1 LIAIYILELRE
12 LSPRLLR
19 GRSCEHHAPSRQL
32 LMSAIDVVRRKRHVR
47 KSADS
52 IFVAGRREQNHL
64 GLAARNSQFYPA
76 LFRVKRSN
84 GSGRFVGEQEVM
96 GRNRVCR
103 DYVWMPCDSPEKMP
117 RGLVR

>member
-1 LIAIYILELRE
+1 MEGLLVMRVGLFVSQGDHWIDPHRSPRGDVTLIAVYILELRE

-47 KSADS
+47 KSADA

-64 GLAARNSQFYPA
+64 GLAAPNSQFYPA
-76 LFRVKRSN
+76 LFRVKRL
-84 GSGRFVGEQEVM
+84 VGQDLE
-96 GRNRVCR
+96 
-103 DYVWMPCDSPEKMP
+103 S
-117 RGLVR
+117 